1 MPLIS
6 NTQLV
11 LLAVLVFAF
20 CLLIDSLSRR
30 KRLKSGSAP
39 GIPKDLF
46 EDALVGYLQLDKNG
60 FVERV
65 NRKECEL
72 RGISQAQILGKHF
85 TELSPAHSRER
96 ERRSFERKIS
106 RQDTLEVYQVKLQRP
121 DGAVVAV
128 EVRETL
134 LLDGAGKVIGMR
146 SATMDITDREKS
158 EERALETASELKAL
172 FQAFPDLFLRLD
184 AEGNVL
190 DCKGGDTEKNL
201 LSPQTFAGRRLHD
214 ALPSNAADLLVEA
227 AATVRRTNE
236 VEIVEYSG
244 SENQFYECRMLPLYW
259 DHTVAVLRD
268 ISDRKIAEKDL
279 ARYAQE
285 LKRKNQE
292 LEKALITAREAT
304 TLKSRF
310 LANMS
315 HELRTPI
322 NAVIGYSEMLTEEAT
337 DLGKEAFIPDL
348 QKINVAG
355 RHLLLLV
362 DDVLDLS
369 KIEAGRM
376 DLHLETFDIRQML
389 HDVSTTMQPQVDK
402 NSNTL
407 HIEIPNKIG
416 TMRADVTK
424 VRQALFNLL
433 SNSCKFTNSGKIH
446 LGVFRKFAAGKEWIE
461 FFVKDSGI
469 GMNADQTAMV
479 FDAFTQAD
487 ASTTRKY
494 GGTGLGLTITR
505 KFCEMMGGN
514 ISVQSEPNKGS
525 TFTLRLPA
533 EVVDERLMTS
543 SLEEL
548 AQRQMAI
555 TRT

>member
-279 ARYAQE
+279 ARCFP
-285 LKRKNQE
+285 
-292 LEKALITAREAT
+292 KATSFCRNEASHHTFSSVSAIARGDAGSNRRPALPSTSGMDVASAAT
-304 TLKSRF
+304 TGHPAAMDSTRGMPKPSKS
-310 LANMS
+310 
-315 HELRTPI
+315 
-322 NAVIGYSEMLTEEAT
+322 
-337 DLGKEAFIPDL
+337 DGKT
-348 QKINVAG
+348 N
-355 RHLLLLV
+355 
-362 DDVLDLS
+362 
-369 KIEAGRM
+369 
-376 DLHLETFDIRQML
+376 
-389 HDVSTTMQPQVDK
+389 
-402 NSNTL
+402 
-407 HIEIPNKIG
+407 
-416 TMRADVTK
+416 MRA
-424 VRQALFNLL
+424 
-433 SNSCKFTNSGKIH
+433 
-446 LGVFRKFAAGKEWIE
+446 
-461 FFVKDSGI
+461 
-469 GMNADQTAMV
+469 
-479 FDAFTQAD
+479 
-487 ASTTRKY
+487 
-494 GGTGLGLTITR
+494 
-505 KFCEMMGGN
+505 
-514 ISVQSEPNKGS
+514 
-525 TFTLRLPA
+525 RLY
-533 EVVDERLMTS
+533 R
-543 SLEEL
+543 
-548 AQRQMAI
+548 
-555 TRT
+555 